1 VIPVG
6 LSLQPDVVFLD
17 LLHDVI
23 RDEVDYYELAP
34 ETLWFRSSS
43 GALEPNGFH
52 RMFRELAASTQRP
65 VVAHGVGFSV
75 GGASSAD
82 AARRESWL
90 ERIAADHAV
99 FRFGWYTDHLGVAAL
114 GGLATTLPLPVPMT
128 DASVTRIRDALAA
141 LQRIVPDVGVENS
154 VFYYQLGDPLDEP
167 EFLGRI
173 VAGPGQH
180 LLLDLHN
187 VYTTSL
193 NAGFDP
199 RAYLAK
205 LPLDAVIEIHLSGGS
220 DSPAAWLPSGRTKRL
235 DSHDSAVP
243 EPVWALFDEVW
254 PRCPNLRGVT
264 LERMEDTVTVPD
276 VAVVRAELRCAREA
290 LRR

>member
-6 LSLQPDVVFLD
+6 LSLVPDVIFLD

-23 RDEVDYYELAP
+23 REEADYYELAP
-34 ETLWFRSSS
+34 ETLWFQSSS
-43 GALEPNGFH
+43 GALEPNRFH
-52 RMFRELAASTQRP
+52 RTFRELIEATQKP

-75 GGASSAD
+75 GGASAAD
-82 AARRESWL
+82 AARRANWL
-90 ERIAADHAV
+90 ERIRADHEI
-99 FRFGWYTDHLGVAAL
+99 FRFGWYTDHLGVSAL
-114 GGLATTLPLPVPMT
+114 AGLATTLPLPVPMT
-128 DASVTRIRDALAA
+128 DAAVTRICDALDA

-154 VFYYQLGDPLDEP
+154 VFYFHLGDPLDEP
-167 EFLGRI
+167 AFLGRI
-173 VAGPGQH
+173 VAGPGRH

-187 VYTTSL
+187 VYTTAL

-199 RAYLAK
+199 HAYLAR

-220 DSPAAWLPSGRTKRL
+220 ESQAGWLPGGRSLRL

-254 PRCPNLRGVT
+254 PRCSNLRGVT
-264 LERMEDTVTVPD
+264 LERMEDTVTAPD
-276 VAVVRAELRCAREA
+276 VALVRAELRRAREA